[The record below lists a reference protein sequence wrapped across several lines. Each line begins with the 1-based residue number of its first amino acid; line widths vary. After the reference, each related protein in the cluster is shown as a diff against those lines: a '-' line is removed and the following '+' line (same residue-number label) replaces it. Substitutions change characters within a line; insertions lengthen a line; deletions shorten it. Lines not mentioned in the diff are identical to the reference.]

1 MINTLADLSKEI
13 LKYRSLAIAGMKKN
27 TGKTETLNYILS
39 ALKDSRQTI
48 AVTSIGVDGE
58 TTDRVTLT
66 EKPEIVIYKDM
77 LFVTSEKHFAL
88 RKMSAE
94 ICKISRQTTALGRLI
109 TAKAA
114 LTGKVMLSGPAD
126 TATLKA
132 VIRQNEQLGAKLTIV
147 DGALSRLS
155 LSAPSVTDA
164 TILATGAALSA
175 NIPQLVH
182 ATKYI
187 CDKIALPVLE
197 NPYYNLLNPIDNGIW
212 TIDHEGNLADTGCQS
227 ALQVK
232 DIQNILSDKK
242 NIQLLYVAGA
252 ISNDLLSCLCNQKA
266 WKNIVV
272 VVKDFTKIFADAN
285 HFYLFLS
292 KGGLIKVLSKTKLL
306 AITINP
312 TSPQGYVLDT
322 QKLQESIFQAVHIPT
337 FNVRTNEKI

>member
-1 MINTLADLSKEI
+1 
-13 LKYRSLAIAGMKKN
+13 
-27 TGKTETLNYILS
+27 
-39 ALKDSRQTI
+39 
-48 AVTSIGVDGE
+48 
-58 TTDRVTLT
+58 
-66 EKPEIVIYKDM
+66 
-77 LFVTSEKHFAL
+77 
-88 RKMSAE
+88 MSAE

-182 ATKYI
+182 ATKYV

-197 NPYYNLLNPIDNGIW
+197 NPYYTLLNPIDNGIW

-232 DIQNILSDKK
+232 DIQNISGIDDKSFTHRTAVCIIDIRFVAYFKACQIQGRIYHSVSWCRDNCICFCMNTSAKLITLSAR
-242 NIQLLYVAGA
+242 NI
-252 ISNDLLSCLCNQKA
+252 
-266 WKNIVV
+266 
-272 VVKDFTKIFADAN
+272 
-285 HFYLFLS
+285 
-292 KGGLIKVLSKTKLL
+292 
-306 AITINP
+306 
-312 TSPQGYVLDT
+312 
-322 QKLQESIFQAVHIPT
+322 
-337 FNVRTNEKI
+337 